1 LYWDIGPC
9 DAGGC
14 GLGLAD
20 TVLRWRPLWLSNDVC
35 PIFGDTATQSVA
47 TTQEDQ
53 LLSAF
58 TSALRTPDLRK
69 KLLFTVAIVG
79 IYRLGATLPSPGVSY
94 ANVRACLKLTESA
107 NNDLLNLLNLFS
119 GGALLQL
126 SVFALGI
133 MPYITASIILQLLTV
148 VIPRLEQ
155 LRKEGQSGQAK
166 ITQYTR
172 YLTLGLA
179 VLQASAFVALART
192 GQLFNGLCD
201 QNDPTYQI
209 IPENTGIPMWLTLS
223 ILVMTMTAGTGV
235 VMWLG
240 ELITDRGVGNGM
252 SVLIFTS
259 IAARL
264 PGEGWSIKESTST
277 GKFLL
282 VIGLVVVI
290 IALVVF
296 IEQAQRRIPVQYAKR
311 MIGRRMYGGTS
322 TYIPLK
328 VNQAGVVPVIFASS
342 LLYLPQLYLQFFD
355 KNKLTDYQI
364 WIQNYLADPVSP
376 FYIGV
381 MFLLIIFFTYFYV
394 SITFN
399 PTEVAEN
406 MKKYGG
412 FVPGIRPG
420 KPTADYLDFILS
432 RITLPGA
439 LYLGLISVMPNFFF
453 IWLDQSSYQNFPFG
467 GVAVLIMVGVGLET
481 VKQIESQLMQRNY
494 EGFLR

>member
-1 LYWDIGPC
+1 M
-9 DAGGC
+9 
-14 GLGLAD
+14 
-20 TVLRWRPLWLSNDVC
+20 
-35 PIFGDTATQSVA
+35 
-47 TTQEDQ
+47 
-53 LLSAF
+53 LSAF
-58 TSALRTPDLRK
+58 LSAFRTPDLRK
-69 KLLFTVAIVG
+69 KLLFTVG
-79 IYRLGATLPSPGVSY
+79 IIAVYRLGATLPSPGVSY
-94 ANVRACLKLTESA
+94 GNVQKCLDSIQGDTTGV
-107 NNDLLNLLNLFS
+107 LNLLDLFS

-155 LRKEGQSGQAK
+155 LRKEGQAGQAK

-172 YLTLGLA
+172 YLTLGLGI
-179 VLQASAFVALART
+179 LQSSAFVALARS
-192 GQLFNGLCD
+192 GQLFQNKCD
-201 QNDPTYQI
+201 QFPI
-209 IPENTGIPMWLTLS
+209 VPEGTGIPNWLTLS
-223 ILVMTMTAGTGV
+223 ILVMTMTAGTGM

-264 PGEGWSIKESTST
+264 PAEGWKIKTQQGW
-277 GKFLL
+277 GKFFL
-282 VIGLVVVI
+282 VLALVLVVITAVT
-290 IALVVF
+290 F

-328 VNQAGVVPVIFASS
+328 VNQAGVIPVIFASS
-342 LLYLPQLYLQFFD
+342 LLYLPQLALQFFD
-355 KNKLTDYQI
+355 PNNPGKTQA
-364 WIQNYLADPVSP
+364 WIQNNVVNPSSP
-376 FYIGV
+376 AHIVIYF
-381 MFLLIIFFTYFYV
+381 MLIIFFTYFYV

-399 PTEVAEN
+399 PTEVADN

-439 LYLGLISVMPNFFF
+439 LYLGIVAVLPNFFF
-453 IWLDQSSYQNFPFG
+453 IWLNNQQFQNFPFG
-467 GVAVLIMVGVGLET
+467 GTAVLIMVGVGLET

>member
-1 LYWDIGPC
+1 M
-9 DAGGC
+9 
-14 GLGLAD
+14 
-20 TVLRWRPLWLSNDVC
+20 
-35 PIFGDTATQSVA
+35 
-47 TTQEDQ
+47 
-53 LLSAF
+53 LSAF
-58 TSALRTPDLRK
+58 LSAFRTPDLRK
-69 KLLFTVAIVG
+69 KLLFTVGIVA
-79 IYRLGATLPSPGVSY
+79 IYRLGATVPSPGVSY
-94 ANVRACLKLTESA
+94 GNVQKCLEAIEGSTGV
-107 NNDLLNLLNLFS
+107 LNLLDLFS

-155 LRKEGQSGQAK
+155 LRKEGQAGQAK

-172 YLTLGLA
+172 YLTLGLGI
-179 VLQASAFVALART
+179 LQASAFVALARS
-192 GQLFNGLCD
+192 GQLFNNQC
-201 QNDPTYQI
+201 NEEI
-209 IPENTGIPMWLTLS
+209 IPTGTGVPDWLTLS
-223 ILVMTMTAGTGV
+223 ILVMTMTAGTGM

-264 PGEGWSIKESTST
+264 PSEGWRIKESQ
-277 GKFLL
+277 GWWKFLL
-282 VIGLVVVI
+282 VIALVLVVITAVT
-290 IALVVF
+290 F
-296 IEQAQRRIPVQYAKR
+296 IEQSQRRIPVQYAKR

-328 VNQAGVVPVIFASS
+328 VNQAGVIPVIFGSS
-342 LLYLPQLYLQFFD
+342 LLYLPQLALQFFD
-355 KNKLTDYQI
+355 QNDPGKTQA
-364 WIQNYLADPVSP
+364 WIQNNLVDPTSP
-376 FYIGV
+376 IYITV
-381 MFLLIIFFTYFYV
+381 YFLLIIFFTYFYV

-399 PTEVAEN
+399 PTEVADN

-439 LYLGLISVMPNFFF
+439 LYLATISILPNFFF
-453 IWLDQSSYQNFPFG
+453 IWLDRQQYLNFPFG
-467 GVAVLIMVGVGLET
+467 GTAVLIMVGVALET
-481 VKQIESQLMQRNY
+481 SKQIESQLMQRNY